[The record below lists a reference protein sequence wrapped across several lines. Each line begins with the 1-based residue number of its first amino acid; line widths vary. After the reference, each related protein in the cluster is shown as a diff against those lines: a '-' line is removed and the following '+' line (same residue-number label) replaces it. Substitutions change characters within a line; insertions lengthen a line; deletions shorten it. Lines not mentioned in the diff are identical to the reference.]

1 MGIRALGHRR
11 ARLVIGM
18 LIGSMLKIQMMDI
31 VVNVLLA
38 DG

>member
-1 MGIRALGHRR
+1 MGIRVPGHRR

-18 LIGSMLKIQMMDI
+18 LIGDMLKIQMMEII
-31 VVNVLLA
+31 VDVLLV